1 MAWCL
6 STPEQIKFKFY
17 VQSIS
22 HGHEYIA
29 LCGDNHQWSCTHCSQ
44 GNSKL
49 WPNSRASWKLKSSQV
64 AFNHWI
70 GKEQSEPQALK
81 PKVSDTLSIIACLI
95 KRHVNRNYG
104 KICSPTS
111 NSKST
116 TYRKINS
123 PTWSNQT
130 GGGLV
135 NFTYAYTKGS
145 RQKTDILRSGWP
157 DRKQMWKLWPIFS
170 LKFDSLIL
178 KTHFIS
184 LWRV

>member
-1 MAWCL
+1 MAMNILHSVAITIINEVAHTVVKETLSFGQIVGQAENWNPPKWL
-6 STPEQIKFKFY
+6 STIELAK
-17 VQSIS
+17 
-22 HGHEYIA
+22 
-29 LCGDNHQWSCTHCSQ
+29 N
-44 GNSKL
+44 
-49 WPNSRASWKLKSSQV
+49 
-64 AFNHWI
+64 
-70 GKEQSEPQALK
+70 
-81 PKVSDTLSIIACLI
+81 KVSHKHWSPRFLITLSIIAGLI

-123 PTWSNQT
+123 STWSNQT

-184 LWRV
+184 LWRVSKMHFSCPCFVANDNP